1 MIGEFL
7 LRLAVALPLVLLLAV
22 ASLWAVRRGWLRLPG
37 TGSPGFTGFPVL
49 GIGRGLARPADGT
62 GFELVATRGIQPGIQ
77 LLLLRHAGQELLVG
91 VSPQGL
97 ALLSAQ
103 PLPLAAHSSDK
114 GDCA

>member
-1 MIGEFL
+1 MMGEFL

-22 ASLWAVRRGWLRLPG
+22 ASLWAMRRGWVRLPG
-37 TGSPGFTGFPVL
+37 AAGFP
-49 GIGRGLARPADGT
+49 GPGAIRPLARPATGP
-62 GFELVATRGIQPGIQ
+62 GFELVASRGIQPGVQ

-103 PLPLAAHSSDK
+103 PAALPATMDQGETA
-114 GDCA
+114 

>member
-7 LRLAVALPLVLLLAV
+7 LRLAVALPIVLLLAV

-37 TGSPGFTGFPVL
+37 ANGPGPSGFPAF
-49 GIGRGLARPADGT
+49 GKGRILARPVDGT
-62 GFELVATRGIQPGIQ
+62 GLELVATRGIQPGIQ

-103 PLPLAAHSSDK
+103 PLPVAASSTDK
-114 GDCA
+114 GDGA

>member
-37 TGSPGFTGFPVL
+37 AGGAGFTTVPGFGK
-49 GIGRGLARPADGT
+49 GRALTRQAEGT
-62 GFELVATRGIQPGIQ
+62 GLELVATRGIQPGIQ

-91 VSPQGL
+91 VSPQGV
-97 ALLSAQ
+97 ALISAQ
-103 PLPLAAHSSDK
+103 PLPLVATSSDK
-114 GDCA
+114 GDEE